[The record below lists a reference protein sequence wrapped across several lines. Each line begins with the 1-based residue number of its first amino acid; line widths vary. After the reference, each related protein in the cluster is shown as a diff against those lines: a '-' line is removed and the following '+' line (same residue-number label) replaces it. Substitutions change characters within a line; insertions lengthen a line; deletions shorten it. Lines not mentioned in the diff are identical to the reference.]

1 MAIIGKEKD
10 KNNEDKLSVS
20 KKVFTDLSYNLQLLN
35 ERVMTCI
42 DSVDST
48 EVEEVD
54 EYNKIV
60 SLLNE
65 LIETISRFQ
74 RTELNRIEPLC
85 LTDDDGVIA
94 EDLKT
99 YVVGHY
105 FIEEEKENY
114 YKCRIVN
121 ARTPKEAIYKYKKE
135 YQTVDTSIT
144 CFGLYGDGLIC
155 NSYIEEQEVIG

>member
-1 MAIIGKEKD
+1 MPIISKEKD

-35 ERVMTCI
+35 EKVMACI

-54 EYNKIV
+54 EYNNIV
-60 SLLNE
+60 NMLNE
-65 LIETISRFQ
+65 LIETISGFQ
-74 RTELNRIEPLC
+74 KTELNKIELLY
-85 LTDDDGVIA
+85 LTDDDGVVA
-94 EDLKT
+94 DGLKT

-105 FIEEEKENY
+105 FLEEEKENY

-121 ARTPKEAIYKYKKE
+121 ARTSKEAVYKYKKE

-144 CFGLYGDGLIC
+144 CFGLYEDGLMC
-155 NSYIEEQEVIG
+155 NSYIEGQEVIG